1 MREITTK
8 VYQFHELGQ
17 RAKARAIEDHKDHM
31 MEYEGQDALSWA
43 IDDCSLFEPPHKEMA
58 DLLGEDYY
66 DRNLTPNGKYGQ
78 FVFKN
83 KRKGLLVDLDS
94 RDLCIANALEIT
106 NESMF
111 LKWLGIPEAM
121 QDKVSWFIQDGTF
134 GTQLNIEYAD
144 WVLDDEELSV
154 DPDDPV
160 FQAARDKF
168 ESHLGSILDRIQSG
182 YDEYFSD
189 ENISEMLSE
198 SNTEFSEDGT
208 LIENSNNLNF

>member
-31 MEYEGQDALSWA
+31 MEHEGQDALSWA
-43 IDDCSLFEPPHKEMA
+43 IDDCSLFEPPHREMA
-58 DLLGEDYY
+58 ALLGEDYY
-66 DRNLTPNGKYGQ
+66 DVNKTQDGRYGQ

-111 LKWLGIPEAM
+111 LKWLGLPGEM
-121 QDKVSWFIQDGTF
+121 HDKVSWSIDDVTF
-134 GTQLNIEYAD
+134 GTRLDVGYAD
-144 WVLDDEELSV
+144 WVFEDDSLSV
-154 DPDDPV
+154 DPDDPA
-160 FQAARDKF
+160 FEAAREKF
-168 ESHLGSILDRIQSG
+168 ESHMDSILDRIQTG

-189 ENISEMLSE
+189 ENVEDRLNE
-198 SNTEFSEDGT
+198 GYEFEEDGT
-208 LIENSNNLNF
+208 KF

>member
-8 VYQFHELGQ
+8 VYQFNELGQ

-31 MEYEGQDALSWA
+31 MEHEGQDALSWA
-43 IDDCSLFEPPHKEMA
+43 IDDCSLFEPPHREMA
-58 DLLGEDYY
+58 ALFGEDYY
-66 DRNLTPNGKYGQ
+66 EANKTPDGRYGQ

-111 LKWLGIPEAM
+111 LKWLGLPGEM
-121 QDKVSWFIQDGTF
+121 HDKVSWSIDDVTF
-134 GTQLNIEYAD
+134 GTRLDVGYSD
-144 WVLDDEELSV
+144 WVFEDEDLVV
-154 DPDDPV
+154 DPDDPA
-160 FQAARDKF
+160 FEAAREKF
-168 ESHLGSILDRIQSG
+168 ESHMDSILDRIQTG

-189 ENISEMLSE
+189 ENVEERLNE
-198 SNTEFSEDGT
+198 GYEFEEDGT
-208 LIENSNNLNF
+208 KF

>member
-31 MEYEGQDALSWA
+31 MEHEGQDALSWA
-43 IDDCSLFEPPHKEMA
+43 IDDCSLFEPPHREMA
-58 DLLGEDYY
+58 ALLGEDYY
-66 DRNLTPNGKYGQ
+66 EANKTPDGRYGQ

-111 LKWLGIPEAM
+111 LKWLGLPGEM
-121 QDKVSWFIQDGTF
+121 HDKVSWSIDDVTF
-134 GTQLNIEYAD
+134 GTRLDVGYAD
-144 WVLDDEELSV
+144 WVFEDEDLVV
-154 DPDDPV
+154 DPDDPA
-160 FQAARDKF
+160 FEAARKKF
-168 ESHLGSILDRIQSG
+168 ESHMDSVLDRIQSG

-189 ENISEMLSE
+189 ENVEDRLSE
-198 SNTEFSEDGT
+198 GYEFEEDGT
-208 LIENSNNLNF
+208 KF

>member
-1 MREITTK
+1 MRVVTLYK
-8 VYQFHELGQ
+8 FDELLPE
-17 RAKARAIEDHKDHM
+17 AKPKAIEEFRENLMQTDGH
-31 MEYEGQDALSWA
+31 EALRWA

-83 KRKGLLVDLDS
+83 KRKGIMVDLET
-94 RDLCIANALEIT
+94 REICIEKPLEIT

-121 QDKVSWFIQDGTF
+121 QDKVSWYIHDGTF

-144 WVLDDEELSV
+144 WVLEDEELSV

-168 ESHLGSILDRIQSG
+168 EANLESILDRIQSG

-189 ENISEMLSE
+189 ENLTEMLSE
-198 SNTEFSEDGT
+198 SNVEFSEDGT

>member
-1 MREITTK
+1 MRTVTLYK
-8 VYQFHELGQ
+8 FNELLPE
-17 RAKARAIEDHKDHM
+17 AKPKALE
-31 MEYEGQDALSWA
+31 EYREELMQSDGHQALQWA

-58 DLLGEDYY
+58 ALLGEDYY
-66 DRNLTPNGKYGQ
+66 DRNRTPDGKYGQ

-83 KRKGLLVDLDS
+83 KRKGIMVDLET
-94 RDLCIANALEIT
+94 RELCIEKPLEIT

-111 LKWLGIPEAM
+111 LKWLGIPDEM
-121 QDKVSWFIQDGTF
+121 QDKVSWYIHDGTF
-134 GTQLNIEYAD
+134 GTLLVIEYAD
-144 WVLDDEELSV
+144 WVFEDEELSV
-154 DPDDPV
+154 DPDDPI

-189 ENISEMLSE
+189 ENLTEMLSE
-198 SNTEFSEDGT
+198 SNVEFSEDGT

>member
-1 MREITTK
+1 MRTVTLYK
-8 VYQFHELGQ
+8 FDELLPE
-17 RAKARAIEDHKDHM
+17 AKPNAIEEVRDDLMQSQGH
-31 MEYEGQDALSWA
+31 EALQWA
-43 IDDCSLFEPPHKEMA
+43 IDDCSLFEPPHREMA

-66 DRNLTPNGKYGQ
+66 DRNLTPDGKYGQ

-83 KRKGLLVDLDS
+83 KRRGILVDLDS
-94 RDLCIANALEIT
+94 SDLCIADPLEIT

-134 GTQLNIEYAD
+134 GTELVIEYAD
-144 WVLDDEELSV
+144 WVLEDEELSV

-168 ESHLGSILDRIQSG
+168 ESHLSSILHRIQTG

-189 ENISEMLSE
+189 ENIAEILSE
-198 SNTEFSEDGT
+198 SNFEFSEDGT
-208 LIENSNNLNF
+208 IIENSLNLNF

>member
-1 MREITTK
+1 MRTVTLYK
-8 VYQFHELGQ
+8 FDELLPE
-17 RAKARAIEDHKDHM
+17 AKPKAIEEFREKLM
-31 MEYEGQDALSWA
+31 QTQSPEALQWA

-58 DLLGEDYY
+58 ALLGEDYY
-66 DRNLTPNGKYGQ
+66 DRNLTPDGKYGQ

-83 KRKGLLVDLDS
+83 KRKGIMVDLES
-94 RDLCIANALEIT
+94 REICIADPLEIT

-111 LKWLGIPEAM
+111 LKWLGIPEVM
-121 QDKVSWFIQDGTF
+121 QDKVSWYIHDGTF
-134 GTQLNIEYAD
+134 GTLLVIEYAD
-144 WVLDDEELSV
+144 WVFDDETLLV

-160 FQAARDKF
+160 FQAARNKF
-168 ESHLGSILDRIQSG
+168 EANLESILDRIQSG

>member
-8 VYQFHELGQ
+8 VYQFNELGQ

-31 MEYEGQDALSWA
+31 MEHEGQDALSWA
-43 IDDCSLFEPPHKEMA
+43 IDDCSLFEPPHREMA
-58 DLLGEDYY
+58 ALFGEDYY
-66 DRNLTPNGKYGQ
+66 EANKTPDGRYGQ

-111 LKWLGIPEAM
+111 LKWLGLPGEM
-121 QDKVSWFIQDGTF
+121 HDKVSWSIDDVTF
-134 GTQLNIEYAD
+134 GTRLDVGYAD
-144 WVLDDEELSV
+144 WVFEDEDLVV
-154 DPDDPV
+154 DPDDPA
-160 FQAARDKF
+160 FEAAREKF
-168 ESHLGSILDRIQSG
+168 ESHMDSILDRIQTG

-189 ENISEMLSE
+189 ENVEERLNE
-198 SNTEFSEDGT
+198 GYEFEEDGT
-208 LIENSNNLNF
+208 KF

>member
-8 VYQFHELGQ
+8 VYQFNELGQ

-31 MEYEGQDALSWA
+31 MEYEGQEALSWA
-43 IDDCSLFEPPHKEMA
+43 IDDCSLFEPPHREMA
-58 DLLGEDYY
+58 ALFGENYY
-66 DRNLTPNGKYGQ
+66 DANKTPDGRYGQ

-111 LKWLGIPEAM
+111 LKWLGLPGEM
-121 QDKVSWFIQDGTF
+121 HDKVSWSIDDGTF
-134 GTQLNIEYAD
+134 GTQLDVGYAD
-144 WVLDDEELSV
+144 WVFEDEDLVV
-154 DPDDPV
+154 DPDDPA
-160 FQAARDKF
+160 FEAARKKF
-168 ESHLGSILDRIQSG
+168 ESHMDSVLDRIQSG

-189 ENISEMLSE
+189 ENVEDRLNE
-198 SNTEFSEDGT
+198 GYEFEEDGT
-208 LIENSNNLNF
+208 KF